1 MILFHSDLDQ
11 TLIYSYRHNIGSE
24 KVCVEIY
31 KDRELSYMHP
41 DWIETLKRIQKKAL
55 FVPTTVR
62 TVEQYQRIRMGI
74 TEPEYALVCA
84 GGILLKHGQ
93 QDDLWY
99 QESLRL
105 AEYAQQEIKL
115 ARQILEEDRDR
126 SFEIRFIEHLFLFTK
141 SKYPQN
147 SVQRLKERLDLKQVD
162 VYQSGSKLYIL
173 PKKLGKDSGVLRLK
187 SLLQADMVLA
197 AGDSE
202 LDSAMLQTAQMGFCP
217 QGLFQKVPSSVYSFP
232 KESFTGEM
240 LKRVEQQLKEVFLTE

>member
-11 TLIYSYRHNIGSE
+11 TLIYSYRHNIGPE

-31 KDRELSYMHP
+31 ENRELSYMHP
-41 DWIETLKRIQKKAL
+41 DWMEALKRIQKKAL

-93 QDDLWY
+93 RDSLWY

-105 AEYAQQEIKL
+105 AEDAQQELKL
-115 ARQILEEDRDR
+115 AQQILEEDRDR
-126 SFEIRFIEHLFLFTK
+126 SFEIRFIEQLFLFTK

-147 SVQRLKERLDLKQVD
+147 SVQRLKERLDLKRVD

-202 LDSAMLQTAQMGFCP
+202 LDSAMLQIAQMGFCP
-217 QGLFQKVPSSVYSFP
+217 QGLFQKVPSSVCCLP

-240 LKRVEQQLKEVFLTE
+240 LKRVEQQLKEVFLIE